1 MDVEEIHE
9 FALSLENVT
18 EDFPFGPQTLVM
30 RHLQKI
36 FLFISLDALPLQIS
50 LKGNP
55 EENILLREEHPKN
68 IAGGYH
74 LNKKHWNT
82 LVIDGGLKASLIKQ
96 LILQSHSLV
105 GKIKKR

>member
-1 MDVEEIHE
+1 MNVEEIHE
-9 FALSLENVT
+9 FALSLEGVT

-50 LKGNP
+50 LKGIP
-55 EENILLREEHPKN
+55 EENIVLRESYPEK
-68 IAGGYH
+68 ITGGYH
-74 LNKKHWNT
+74 LNKQHWNT
-82 LVIDGGLKASLIKQ
+82 LVIDGTLQASLIRE
-96 LILQSHSLV
+96 LILKSHSLV